1 MGTISDILASCTSA
15 TLPILFQGSLESVL
29 LASVLP
35 PLLSKAFNA
44 IGDDLLKKNLTQK
57 EMKILGISYA
67 YAINTIKENKD
78 KGLAFRTDNLFIEG
92 VDENS
97 KVEDILESTLKNA
110 INDYED
116 EKSKFY
122 GYFIGNL
129 PFASEIGYSY
139 SFTIQR
145 IIKNLSYK
153 ELCIIRYFKNN
164 GILKLQNF
172 DSFKN
177 DGLNIE
183 KNEMAFYFKNLLSL
197 GVIHKSPPMTMHF
210 ELDNMKLSPLGNNI
224 YTLLNLQEIDRK
236 EIELIGNVIT
246 KYQ

>member
-15 TLPILFQGSLESVL
+15 TLPILFQGSPESVL

-67 YAINTIKENKD
+67 YAINTIKDNKD

-236 EIELIGNVIT
+236 EIELIGSVIT
-246 KYQ
+246 KFQ

>member
-1 MGTISDILASCTSA
+1 M
-15 TLPILFQGSLESVL
+15 
-29 LASVLP
+29 
-35 PLLSKAFNA
+35 
-44 IGDDLLKKNLTQK
+44 
-57 EMKILGISYA
+57 
-67 YAINTIKENKD
+67 
-78 KGLAFRTDNLFIEG
+78 
-92 VDENS
+92 
-97 KVEDILESTLKNA
+97 EDILESTLKNA

-210 ELDNMKLSPLGNNI
+210 ELDNMKLSPLGDNI

-236 EIELIGNVIT
+236 EIELIGSVIT

>member
-15 TLPILFQGSLESVL
+15 TLPILFQGSPESVL

-67 YAINTIKENKD
+67 YAINTIKENRD
-78 KGLAFRTDNLFIEG
+78 KGLALRTDNLFIEG

-97 KVEDILESTLKNA
+97 KVEDILESTFKNA

-145 IIKNLSYK
+145 IIRNLSYK
-153 ELCIIRYFKNN
+153 ELCIIQYFNN
-164 GILKLQNF
+164 KRILKLQNF
-172 DSFKN
+172 DSLKN
-177 DGLNIE
+177 NGKNVE
-183 KNEMAFYFKNLLSL
+183 KNELAFYFKDLLSL
-197 GVIHKSPPMTMHF
+197 GVIHKAPPMGVQY

-224 YTLLNLQEIDRK
+224 CTLLNLQEIDK
-236 EIELIGNVIT
+236 TEIESIGTLIT

>member
-78 KGLAFRTDNLFIEG
+78 KGLAFRTDNLFVEG

>member
-15 TLPILFQGSLESVL
+15 TLPILFQGSPESVL

-57 EMKILGISYA
+57 EMNILGISYA
-67 YAINTIKENKD
+67 YAIKTIKENKD
-78 KGLAFRTDNLFIEG
+78 KGLAFRTDNLFVEG

-197 GVIHKSPPMTMHF
+197 GVIHKSLPMTMHF

>member
-15 TLPILFQGSLESVL
+15 TLPILFQGSPESVL

-57 EMKILGISYA
+57 EMKILGISYV

-78 KGLAFRTDNLFIEG
+78 KGIPFRTDNLFIEG
-92 VDENS
+92 IDENS

-110 INDYED
+110 LNDYED

-129 PFASEIGYSY
+129 PFASEIDYSY

-145 IIKNLSYK
+145 IIRNISYK
-153 ELCIIRYFKNN
+153 ELCIIRYFKDN
-164 GILKLQNF
+164 GTLKLQNF
-172 DSFKN
+172 DSFNN
-177 DGLNIE
+177 DGQNIE
-183 KNEMAFYFKNLLSL
+183 KNELAFYFKDLLSL
-197 GVIHKSPPMTMHF
+197 GVIHKAKPMNVQY
-210 ELDNMKLSPLGNNI
+210 ELDNMKLSPLGDNI
-224 YTLLNLQEIDRK
+224 CKLLNLQEIDRK
-236 EIELIGNVIT
+236 EIESIGTIIT

>member
-15 TLPILFQGSLESVL
+15 TLPILFQGSPESVL

>member
-15 TLPILFQGSLESVL
+15 TLPILFQGSPESVL

-139 SFTIQR
+139 SFTIQK

>member
-15 TLPILFQGSLESVL
+15 TLPILFQGSPGSVL

-153 ELCIIRYFKNN
+153 ELCIIQYFKNN

-236 EIELIGNVIT
+236 EIELIGSVIT
-246 KYQ
+246 KFQ

>member
-15 TLPILFQGSLESVL
+15 TLPILFQGSPESVL

-67 YAINTIKENKD
+67 YAINTIKENRD
-78 KGLAFRTDNLFIEG
+78 KGLALRTDNLFIEG

-97 KVEDILESTLKNA
+97 KVEDILESTFKNA

-145 IIKNLSYK
+145 IIRNLSYK
-153 ELCIIRYFKNN
+153 ELCIIRYFNDN
-164 GILKLQNF
+164 GILKLQKF

-224 YTLLNLQEIDRK
+224 CTLLNLQEIDRK
-236 EIELIGNVIT
+236 EIELIGMIIT
-246 KYQ
+246 KHQ

>member
-1 MGTISDILASCTSA
+1 MGTISDILATCTSA
-15 TLPILFQGSLESVL
+15 TLPILFQGSPESVL

-210 ELDNMKLSPLGNNI
+210 ELDNMKLSPLGDNI

-236 EIELIGNVIT
+236 EIELIGSVIT

>member
-15 TLPILFQGSLESVL
+15 TLPILFQGSPESVL

-67 YAINTIKENKD
+67 YAINTIKDNKD

-183 KNEMAFYFKNLLSL
+183 KNEMAFYYKNLLSL

-236 EIELIGNVIT
+236 EIELIGSVIT
-246 KYQ
+246 KFQ

>member
-15 TLPILFQGSLESVL
+15 TLPILFQGSPESVF
-29 LASVLP
+29 LASVLS

-57 EMKILGISYA
+57 EMNILGISYA
-67 YAINTIKENKD
+67 YAIKTIKENKD
-78 KGLAFRTDNLFIEG
+78 KGLAFRTDNLFVEG

-172 DSFKN
+172 DSFNN
-177 DGLNIE
+177 DGQNIE
-183 KNEMAFYFKNLLSL
+183 KNELAFYFKDLLSL
-197 GVIHKSPPMTMHF
+197 GVIHKAKPMSMQY
-210 ELDNMKLSPLGNNI
+210 ELDNMKLSPLGDNI

-236 EIELIGNVIT
+236 EIELIGSVIT

>member
-15 TLPILFQGSLESVL
+15 TLPILFQGSPESVL

-236 EIELIGNVIT
+236 EIELIGSVIT
-246 KYQ
+246 KFQ

>member
-15 TLPILFQGSLESVL
+15 TLPILFQGSPESVL

-67 YAINTIKENKD
+67 YAINTIKDNKD

-97 KVEDILESTLKNA
+97 KVEDILESTFKNA

-183 KNEMAFYFKNLLSL
+183 KNEMAFYYKNLLSL

-236 EIELIGNVIT
+236 EIELIGSVIT
-246 KYQ
+246 KFQ